1 MAQLVRVDDVPNCLD
16 AAVDNVD
23 RHGRHDD
30 AVGSEDERARL
41 AVDLDRLVPQSL
53 LEASLESAV
62 LQTSRVQGVV
72 LRYGTL
78 YGSGTAFGIGGTYLE
93 AIHKRRFPLV
103 GDGGGV
109 WSFVHI
115 DDVATATATV
125 VAAAIA
131 GVYNIVDDEPAAV
144 HAWLPALAEAIGA
157 KPPLRLPSWL
167 GRLAAGEGGRGD
179 DDSGARCLERQGQA
193 GCPLAAAVPKLARGL
208 QDARQP

>member
-30 AVGSEDERARL
+30 AVCSEDERARL

-62 LQTSRVQGVV
+62 LQTSRVQRVV

-115 DDVATATATV
+115 DGDGDGNGGGRGHRGRLQHRRRR
-125 VAAAIA
+125 A
-131 GVYNIVDDEPAAV
+131 GSG
-144 HAWLPALAEAIGA
+144 HAWLPALTEAIGA

-167 GRLAAGEGGRGD
+167 GRLAAGEGGRG
-179 DDSGARCLERQGQA
+179 E
-193 GCPLAAAVPKLARGL
+193 ARGASNAKAKRDVL
-208 QDARQP
+208 WQQRYPSWREGFKTLANPDQ